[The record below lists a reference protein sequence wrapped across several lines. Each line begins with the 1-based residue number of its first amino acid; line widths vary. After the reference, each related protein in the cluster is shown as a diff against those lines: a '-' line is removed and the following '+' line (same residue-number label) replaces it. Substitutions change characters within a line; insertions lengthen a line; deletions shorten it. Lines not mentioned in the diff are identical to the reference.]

1 MVPVVNAQY
10 FVVELGPA
18 RVVFAGWFM
27 VERMAGGADAD
38 ERLALGQVRADEVEL
53 RLGRRSAAD
62 TQEK

>member
-1 MVPVVNAQY
+1 
-10 FVVELGPA
+10 
-18 RVVFAGWFM
+18 M

-38 ERLALGQVRADEVEL
+38 ERFALGQVRADEVEL

>member
-1 MVPVVNAQY
+1 MVTIVNAQY

-38 ERLALGQVRADEVEL
+38 ERFTLGQMRANEVEL
-53 RLGRRSAAD
+53 CLGWRSAAD